1 MKKPEFIKLFVE
13 RYPIWGNRYFL
24 AIFIFLTWVMFFDQN
39 SLISQYQERQ
49 GLYDLKKEKRYY
61 QTEIK
66 KTKEDLNDLF
76 YDTKSLE
83 KFAREHYFMK
93 KADEEVWLVTDS
105 TKKAE

>member
-1 MKKPEFIKLFVE
+1 
-13 RYPIWGNRYFL
+13 
-24 AIFIFLTWVMFFDQN
+24 MFFDRN

-66 KTKEDLNDLF
+66 KTKEDLKDLF
-76 YDTKSLE
+76 SDSKSLE

-93 KADEEVWLVTDS
+93 KANEEVWLVTDS
-105 TKKAE
+105 TQKPE